1 MVSDLD
7 VLVVGAGPVGMM
19 AALSLQRA
27 GFSVEVIDEGP
38 RRAGHS
44 YAVGLHPRSVLL
56 LDQVGALDLLLPF
69 AQPINSVTL
78 TGDGE
83 ERRLPLEGL
92 PASHDWGLAVP
103 QSRLE
108 EVLER
113 TLRHS
118 GITIAW
124 NERLHELDA
133 DAEPPAAVVDVL
145 ARDTSDCAFDE
156 GAVAVD
162 RRRLLRP
169 RLVIGADGHRST
181 VARRLGVAAANGPA
195 SRTFAAF
202 EVRLPS
208 RAGARDLR
216 LLLGRH
222 DTVDAVWPLRD
233 GWSRCTFEVEGLP
246 EGVVTPRSKERTTW
260 WISSAEMR
268 DLFARLWSERAPR
281 LAPPSEIGWAGAA
294 SFEQGLA
301 ASWGRGRVWLL
312 GDAAHLASP
321 LASHSLNRGF
331 HEADALAAALRSSNG
346 AGEAVALTSWAQSS
360 RREWERLA
368 VAPTSC
374 DDSWLAD
381 FADKLPAAL
390 PATGDA
396 LRELLARAGIRS

>member
-19 AALSLQRA
+19 AALSLRRA
-27 GFSVEVIDEGP
+27 GLAVEVIDEGP

-56 LDQVGALDLLLPF
+56 LDRLGALDLLLPF
-69 AQPINSVTL
+69 AQRIDGVTL

-83 ERRLPLEGL
+83 QRRLSLPGL

-108 EVLER
+108 QVLEKA
-113 TLRHS
+113 L
-118 GITIAW
+118 GLCGVTIAW
-124 NERLHELDA
+124 NERLDDLDA
-133 DAEPPAAVVDVL
+133 DVDPPAATIAVL
-145 ARDTSDCAFDE
+145 ARDTSGCAFE
-156 GAVAVD
+156 EAGVAVG

-169 RLVIGADGHRST
+169 RLIIGADGHRST
-181 VARRLGVAAANGPA
+181 VARRLGIAAQDGAPA
-195 SRTFAAF
+195 RTFAAF
-202 EVRLPS
+202 KVRLPH
-208 RAGARDLR
+208 RAGARDLQ
-216 LLLGRH
+216 LLLGRG
-222 DTVDAVWPLRD
+222 TVDAIWPLPD
-233 GWSRCTFEVEGLP
+233 GWSRCTFEVDGLP
-246 EGVVTPRSKERTTW
+246 EGVVSPRGKERATW

-268 DLFARLWSERAPR
+268 DVFARLWSERAPQ

-294 SFEQGLA
+294 SFEHGLA

-331 HEADALAAALRSSNG
+331 HEAEALATALRASNGDGEEAAL
-346 AGEAVALTSWAQSS
+346 ASWAEGS

-368 VAPTSC
+368 IPPTSC
-374 DDSWLAD
+374 DDPWLA
-381 FADKLPAAL
+381 AYAEKLPAAL

-396 LRELLARAGIRS
+396 LRELLARAGIYA

>member
-1 MVSDLD
+1 MSELD

-19 AALSLQRA
+19 AALSLRRA
-27 GFSVEVIDEGP
+27 GLAVEVIDAGP

-56 LDQVGALDLLLPF
+56 LDRLGALDLLLPF
-69 AQPINSVTL
+69 AQRVDSVTL

-83 ERRLPLEGL
+83 GRRLCLQGL
-92 PASHDWGLAVP
+92 PDSHDWGLAVP
-103 QSRLE
+103 QGRLE
-108 EVLER
+108 EVLEKA
-113 TLRHS
+113 LRQC
-118 GITIAW
+118 GVTIAW

-133 DAEPPAAVVDVL
+133 DAEPPAATIDVL
-145 ARDTSDCAFDE
+145 GRDTSGSAFDE
-156 GAVAVD
+156 EVVAVA

-181 VARRLGVAAANGPA
+181 VAHRLGIAAGDGSPA
-195 SRTFAAF
+195 RTFAAF
-202 EVRLPS
+202 EVRLPQ
-208 RAGARDLR
+208 RAGARDLQ
-216 LLLGRH
+216 LLLGRG
-222 DTVDAVWPLRD
+222 TVDAIWPLRD

-246 EGVVTPRSKERTTW
+246 DGVVSPRRKERTTW

-268 DLFARLWSERAPR
+268 DVFARLWNERAPR
-281 LAPPSEIGWAGAA
+281 LALPSEVGWVGAA

-301 ASWGRGRVWLL
+301 TSWGRGRVWLL

-331 HEADALAAALRSSNG
+331 HEADALASALRSTNG
-346 AGEAVALTSWAQSS
+346 AGEQAALASWAESS

-368 VAPTSC
+368 AAPTSC
-374 DDSWLAD
+374 DDPWLA
-381 FADKLPAAL
+381 AYAEKLPAAL

-396 LRELLARAGIRS
+396 LRELLARAGIRM